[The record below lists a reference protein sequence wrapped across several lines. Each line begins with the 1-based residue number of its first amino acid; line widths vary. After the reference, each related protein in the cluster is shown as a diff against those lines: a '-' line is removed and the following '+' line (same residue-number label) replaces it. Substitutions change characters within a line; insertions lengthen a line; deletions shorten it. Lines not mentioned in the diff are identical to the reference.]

1 MEVIGYLGNYHRR
14 FRTKM
19 VQKFGYEG
27 FLLQHGVFSNGSS
40 AAGAEL
46 VWCEKQLD
54 GAAVARRRAAVA
66 DVMARH
72 WRHDAIPTVTAAWGA
87 AHAVAC
93 SVRLR
98 TAQKR
103 QRQPAGWRCRVS
115 CSFPGERQSLDQP
128 AMPRR
133 IRPVM

>member
-27 FLLQHGVFSNGSS
+27 FLLQHGVFQTDLLPL
-40 AAGAEL
+40 AREL

-98 TAQKR
+98 TRAETTT
-103 QRQPAGWRCRVS
+103 PARRLALSRVMQLSWRT
-115 CSFPGERQSLDQP
+115 
-128 AMPRR
+128 
-133 IRPVM
+133 PVP